1 MSKNLCLNHVRLL
14 TCLNPQIVHTK
25 EFFSGKQRQYNMPMI
40 SQYQTMLYVKA
51 IPVSLRLFQEVP
63 LSLLRSQ
70 TTHNVVEDVKVF
82 LSWSLVCYT
91 TLLQHMLSY
100 HSWNGYNSNNGL
112 QIYSRTQFITR
123 LTLFSM

>member
-70 TTHNVVEDVKVF
+70 TTHNVVEDVEVF
-82 LSWSLVCYT
+82 LS
-91 TLLQHMLSY
+91 
-100 HSWNGYNSNNGL
+100 
-112 QIYSRTQFITR
+112 
-123 LTLFSM
+123 